1 MISPS
6 GNTQDIVSGAE
17 RPFEF
22 GKNWAGFLQKF
33 NEGRLAEAQQS
44 LRTLL
49 KTEDLRGRR
58 FLDAGSGS
66 GLFSLAAHRLGADV
80 VSFDVDDQSV
90 ACTQELRRRSQQA
103 HTTWDV
109 YQGSLRDPAFLSQ
122 LGLFDIIYCWGVA
135 HHSGA
140 MWHAIENL
148 VKLAGPGGSVVLAIY
163 NDQLYVSRIWRGIK
177 QIYQRLPL
185 SVRPLYA
192 GLIAVVLLLK
202 RCVVTLLASMLRL
215 MQFRN
220 PLIPFINWYR
230 ESQGRGMDL
239 WHDLLDW
246 VGGWPFEVAKP
257 EEVFRFLRDR
267 GFNLTELTTC
277 SGHGCNEFVFVRVRC

>member
-6 GNTQDIVSGAE
+6 GNTQETVSGTE

-22 GKNWAGFLQKF
+22 GKNWAGFLRKF
-33 NEGRLAEAQQS
+33 NEGRVSEAQQS
-44 LRTLL
+44 LRMLL
-49 KTEDLRGRR
+49 KMDDLQGRR

-90 ACTQELRRRSQQA
+90 ACTQELRRRTQQPQ
-103 HTTWDV
+103 TSWDV
-109 YQGSLRDPAFLSQ
+109 HQGSLRDPEFLSQ
-122 LGLFDIIYCWGVA
+122 LGKFDVIYCWGVA

-140 MWHAIENL
+140 MWQAIENL
-148 VKLAGPGGSVVLAIY
+148 LKLAGPGGSVVLAIY

-177 QIYQRLPL
+177 LIYQRLP
-185 SVRPLYA
+185 VFMRPFYA
-192 GLIAVVLLLK
+192 GSIAILLLLK
-202 RCVVTLLASMLRL
+202 RGVVTLLASILRL
-215 MQFRN
+215 MLLRN
-220 PLIPFINWYR
+220 PLVPFINWYQ

-246 VGGWPFEVAKP
+246 VGGWPFEVARP
-257 EEVFRFLRDR
+257 EDVFRFLRDR
-267 GFNLTELTTC
+267 GFSLAELTTC
-277 SGHGCNEFVFVRVRC
+277 SGHGCNEFVFVRVSS